1 MTRVLE
7 EVFCRD
13 AARQVLD
20 ELHIQTP
27 DQIHLPTLAWIGGRR
42 LLIKEGGL
50 KTAEGRLSAT
60 ANGGVIRIRADIQ
73 PLGRKRFTI
82 AHEIGHRVLHGLAPS
97 TDTLRDL
104 RTWSKGSKETE
115 ANIFAGELLM
125 PEFLFKPRVAQD
137 SPSLSLIDTLAE
149 EFRTSNLATAVHF
162 IMHTTEPCALV
173 VSKDGTYAWSKESSG
188 FEFRV
193 RQGQLHKYTGAA
205 SLWAGRADRPG
216 MQSVSAGAWLE
227 HFDPDQRADIMEDS
241 RLLDAFGMAV
251 SLLWVN
257 ECI

>member
-1 MTRVLE
+1 MVAMLQE
-7 EVFCRD
+7 IVCRD
-13 AARQVLD
+13 AARRVLD
-20 ELHIQTP
+20 ELDVQAP
-27 DQIHLPTLAWIGGRR
+27 DEIHLPTLAWLGGRR

-60 ANGGVIRIRADIQ
+60 ANGGVIRIRADIE

-104 RTWSKGSKETE
+104 RTWSRGSKETE

-125 PEFLFKPRVAQD
+125 PEFLFAPRVVRD
-137 SPSLSLIDTLAE
+137 TPSLSAIDMLAN
-149 EFRTSNLATAVHF
+149 EFRTSNLAAAVHY
-162 IMHTTEPCALV
+162 IMHTVEPCALV
-173 VSKDGTYAWSKESSG
+173 VSKDGNYSWSKKSAG

-193 RQGQLHKYTGAA
+193 RKGALHEYTGAA
-205 SLWAGRADRPG
+205 SLWAGKAESPG
-216 MQSVSAGAWLE
+216 MQPVSAGSWLE
-227 HFDPDQRADIMEDS
+227 SFDPDHRGDIKEDS
-241 RLLDAFGMAV
+241 RLLDVFGMAV
-251 SLLWVN
+251 SLLWID